1 MNRLKVRR
9 LLEDFFI
16 EDIGDR
22 DVTSDFLFP
31 QDLDGE
37 LHFISKQSGI
47 FCGTEIIREG
57 YQLLDPSIEVEVNVQ
72 DGTTIHSSESI
83 ATIKGPIVHLL
94 KGERVILNLI
104 QRMSGISTLTA
115 QAVEILNHKKTKIC
129 DTRKTTPGLR
139 MFEKYAVQMGGG
151 VNHRFGLYDAV
162 MLKDNHIAFAGS
174 ILNAVETVRAK
185 LGHMVKIE
193 VETENEAQV
202 KEAVL
207 AGADCIMFDNRTP
220 EEIRTLIQL
229 VPSDITTEASGGIH
243 LNNLAAYRESGVDY
257 ISLGALT
264 HSATSLDIS
273 ANVSIKQRRPN
284 YESI

>member
-16 EDIGDR
+16 EDIGDQ

-31 QDLDGE
+31 EDAEGE
-37 LHFISKQSGI
+37 LHFVSKQSGI
-47 FCGTEIIREG
+47 FCGSEIIREG
-57 YQLLDPSIEVEVNVQ
+57 YQLLDPSIMIELYTQ
-72 DGTTIHSSESI
+72 DGTEVGSGECI
-83 ATIKGPIVHLL
+83 AAIQGPIVNLL

-104 QRMSGISTLTA
+104 QRMSGIATNTKR
-115 QAVEILNHKKTKIC
+115 AVETLNNQETKIC

-139 MFEKYAVQMGGG
+139 MFEKYAVRMGGG
-151 VNHRFGLYDAV
+151 VNHRYGLYDAV

-174 ILNAVETVRAK
+174 ILKAVEIVRAK

-193 VETENEAQV
+193 VETETEAQV
-202 KEAVL
+202 KEAVQ
-207 AGADCIMFDNRTP
+207 ARADCIMFDNRSP
-220 EEIRTLIQL
+220 EEISTLVKF
-229 VPSDITTEASGGIH
+229 VPSHITTEASGGIH